1 VIAGLGVLSAVL
13 YAALALL
20 STRSGLDPLR
30 LHLPV
35 FAAAFLLYLLA
46 LRLVGSG
53 RARGRAAL
61 ALILGSG
68 LVFRLLVL
76 WTPVYL
82 SSDPYRY
89 LWDGRVQWAGV
100 NPYRHAPAAPELQWL
115 RDPAVHPHIN
125 RPHAVTVYP
134 PAAEWLF
141 ALAAKTTSG
150 TLPAWRLCLLGIDAL
165 TVGLLLRLLGQLGAP
180 GEAALAYW
188 WSPLVVSEG
197 IQAGH
202 VDLALIPLML
212 LALGWRMAGSSGRAG
227 VALGG
232 AVLVKLYPAILVLA
246 WWRRGDWRW
255 PAAVAATATL
265 GYLPYALTIGWGA
278 LGFLPTYLSDPYED
292 NNIGLRA
299 LLTYPLGFTDPLVR
313 GSAMALLFGLLAL
326 LLVWIARTRRPD
338 GAGLWRAA
346 ASAVGA
352 YVLLVPTA
360 MHPWYVLWLVPFLCI
375 RPSPPAL
382 FFTGA
387 VTLSYV
393 QYLVEPQILPAWVWL
408 AEYGTLYA
416 LLFREW
422 QAGRLGMDTRS
433 PGGQAPAQAPANGLS
448 PAGLVPAGAPRAG
461 LAPADPSPAGPGQ
474 AGLDAAA
481 PGPAGATAP

>member
-1 VIAGLGVLSAVL
+1 MGRPAGARAIAGLGALSAAL
-13 YAALALL
+13 YAAGAPL
-20 STRSGLDPLR
+20 SAWLGLDPLR
-30 LHLPV
+30 VHLPV

-46 LRLVGSG
+46 LRLVWSG
-53 RARGRAAL
+53 RSRGSAVL
-61 ALILGSG
+61 AWILGFA

-76 WTPVYL
+76 GTPVYL

-100 NPYRHAPAAPELQWL
+100 NPYRYAPAAPELQWL

-141 ALAAKTTSG
+141 ALAAKATSG
-150 TLPAWRLCLLGIDAL
+150 TLPGWRLCLLGIDAV
-165 TVGLLLRLLGQLGAP
+165 TVGLLLRLLGRFDVP
-180 GEAALAYW
+180 REAVLAYA
-188 WSPLVVSEG
+188 WSPLVVFEG

-202 VDLALIPLML
+202 VDLALIPLVL

-227 VALGG
+227 VALGS

-246 WWRRGDWRW
+246 WWRCGDRRW
-255 PAAVAATATL
+255 PATVAATVAL
-265 GYLPYALTIGWGA
+265 GYLPYASTVGWGA

-299 LLTYPLGFTDPLVR
+299 LLTYPFGVTDPVVR

-326 LLVWIARTRRPD
+326 LLVGIARTRRPD

-352 YVLLVPTA
+352 YLLLVPTA
-360 MHPWYVLWLVPFLCI
+360 MHPWYVLWLVPFLCV
-375 RPSPPAL
+375 RPSPAAL

-393 QYLVEPQILPAWVWL
+393 QYLVEPQTMPAWVWL

-416 LLFREW
+416 LLLRERR
-422 QAGRLGMDTRS
+422 AGRLGM
-433 PGGQAPAQAPANGLS
+433 GQAALE
-448 PAGLVPAGAPRAG
+448 
-461 LAPADPSPAGPGQ
+461 
-474 AGLDAAA
+474 AAA
-481 PGPAGATAP
+481 PSPAGATAP